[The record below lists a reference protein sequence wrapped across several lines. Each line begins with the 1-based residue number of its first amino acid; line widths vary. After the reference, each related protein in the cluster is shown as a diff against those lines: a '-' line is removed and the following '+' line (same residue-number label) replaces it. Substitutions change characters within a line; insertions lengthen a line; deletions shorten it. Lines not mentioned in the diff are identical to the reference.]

1 MLPFLYLT
9 ASPHTSSTPNIS
21 SVRHADS
28 RGSLISTDSG
38 NSLPDK
44 NNDKG
49 NSLDKV
55 QLRKCCKIKSFH
67 TFITNNIQAASGI
80 SEVPLL

>member
-1 MLPFLYLT
+1 M
-9 ASPHTSSTPNIS
+9 
-21 SVRHADS
+21 RHADS

-38 NSLPDK
+38 NSLSEK

-55 QLRKCCKIKSFH
+55 QLQDARKIMSYNHYEKSKLGFPR
-67 TFITNNIQAASGI
+67 GI
-80 SEVPLL
+80 LEVPFLWQKYLRKSPLVNLYH